1 MDITKEIQ
9 RIMRDYYKQ
18 LYAEEMEN
26 LLEKYNFSW
35 LNQEERGNM
44 NRPIKSTEIENV
56 IKISMNEFSSGLH
69 GNKSD

>member
-35 LNQEERGNM
+35 LNQEERENM

>member
-1 MDITKEIQ
+1 VDITKEIQ

>member
-26 LLEKYNFSW
+26 FLERYNFSW
-35 LNQEERGNM
+35 LNQEERENM